1 MISAYLDKTITPVE
15 PSLVKLQLDSLETF
29 LAGNQAKPVWS
40 YQIPELGE
48 GGSCS
53 LFGHLQEAPFE
64 LNSYIS
70 QSDKNAELLAKLQ
83 AIVEFVTYKTGVD
96 WFGIYQSRSIDG
108 ENQLLKLAYN
118 GAPSRPLFPI
128 NEQFAAT
135 SNNIQTVL
143 SEKSRIIND
152 IPEYIA
158 TGGEYYTCDPK
169 VQAEVCIPLLND
181 SFECVGIIDAEA
193 FSKDFFTPDNLSVLV
208 AACMKIT
215 HYLPE

>member
-1 MISAYLDKTITPVE
+1 MISAYLDKTQT
-15 PSLVKLQLDSLETF
+15 SLDHTLVQSQLDALDAY
-29 LAGNQAKPVWS
+29 LASHQAQTIWS

-64 LNSYIS
+64 LEAVIERTQEN
-70 QSDKNAELLAKLQ
+70 DVLLSKLQ
-83 AIVEFVTYKTGVD
+83 TIVEFVTNKTGVE
-96 WFGIYQSRSIDG
+96 WFGIYQSRQVDG
-108 ENQLLKLAYN
+108 EQQLLKLAYN

-143 SEKSRIIND
+143 SEKSRIINN

-158 TGGEYYTCDPK
+158 QGGEYYTCDPK

-181 SFECVGIIDAEA
+181 KLDCIGIIDAEA
-193 FSKDFFTPDNLSVLV
+193 FSKDFFTADNLSVLV

-215 HYLPE
+215 HYLPK